1 MSRLDWRCR
10 RGTKELDVL
19 LQRYLQRHY
28 SQAPAQEQRAFETLL
43 DLQDPQLQD
52 YLTGHLEASESNTRN
67 VIRRILAIDARA

>member
-28 SQAPAQEQRAFETLL
+28 SQASTQEQHAFENLL
-43 DLQDPQLQD
+43 ELQDPQLQD
-52 YLTGHLEASESNTRN
+52 YLSGHLEAPEPDTRN
-67 VIRRILAIDARA
+67 VIRSILATDV